1 MGRPHT
7 LNRGQAVFVENPAI
21 TGLWWPWR
29 EGLPAENATHLCDE
43 FSPVSSSPC
52 SCDRRPAGYPRQS
65 KSQNILLKS
74 QASPSPSSAEMC
86 QGAPTPQH
94 NRPPLSFST
103 WFASCGISIG
113 GFCFV
118 TSCPFLR
125 AAAGAAQEQ
134 DGLSLPLD
142 SAFPGSSSLEAHSVI
157 SFQCVLYCFHC
168 LFL

>member
-7 LNRGQAVFVENPAI
+7 LNPWSGCLCREPCNTRFVVTLEGGSASRECQALV
-21 TGLWWPWR
+21 WWI
-29 EGLPAENATHLCDE
+29 L
-43 FSPVSSSPC
+43 SVSSPPC
-52 SCDRRPAGYPRQS
+52 SCGRQPAGYPRQS

-74 QASPSPSSAEMC
+74 QASPPPSSAEMC

-94 NRPPLSFST
+94 SRPPLSFSA

-125 AAAGAAQEQ
+125 AAAGADQEQ